1 MSETAS
7 YKSGK
12 SERDENFPVASRLI
26 AARYRGPILAYYRFA
41 RAADDAAD
49 HPTLPE
55 AEKFAILASLEDT
68 LLGRSD
74 AAADALP
81 LRRALA
87 ETGLA
92 STHALDLLTAFRQ
105 DVTKKRYSD
114 WDALMV
120 YCRYSAM
127 PVGRFVLDVHGESKS
142 TWPASDALCSALQ
155 VINHLQD
162 CAKDYRN
169 LDRVYL
175 PLDTLAAHRTGV
187 EALAAP
193 RASPGLRGAIRS
205 LAEKTRSLM
214 PSAERLPREVR
225 DLRLSAETATIAAL
239 ADKLIAL
246 LLTRDPLSERV
257 HLSKMAMLGIA
268 ARASASVLSRR
279 LVHRSAPAGAA
290 RGNAP

>member
-1 MSETAS
+1 MA
-7 YKSGK
+7 G
-12 SERDENFPVASRLI
+12 V
-26 AARYRGPILAYYRFA
+26 
-41 RAADDAAD
+41 DAA
-49 HPTLPE
+49 P
-55 AEKFAILASLEDT
+55 
-68 LLGRSD
+68 
-74 AAADALP
+74 DALP

-92 STHALDLLTAFRQ
+92 PTPPLELLAAFRQ
-105 DVTKKRYSD
+105 DVTKRRYRD
-114 WDALMV
+114 WDDLMD

-127 PVGRFVLDVHGESKS
+127 PVGRFVLGRAWRKS
-142 TWPASDALCSALQ
+142 RIHWAPSDALCAALQ

-175 PLDTLAAHRTGV
+175 PLDTLAAHGTGV

-193 RASPGLRGAIRS
+193 RASPGLKRAIRV
-205 LAEKTRSLM
+205 LAEKTLSLM

-225 DLRLSAETATIAAL
+225 DLRLAVETATIAAL

-246 LLTRDPLSERV
+246 LLARDPLSERV
-257 HLSKMAMLGIA
+257 HLSKMAMLAIA
-268 ARASASVLSRR
+268 ARATAGVLSRR
-279 LVHRSAPAGAA
+279 FTHPATQAGAA

>member
-12 SERDENFPVASRLI
+12 SERDENFPVASHLI

-49 HPTLPE
+49 HATLSE
-55 AEKFAILASLEDT
+55 ADKFAILASLEDT

-92 STHALDLLTAFRQ
+92 PTHALELLAAFRQ

-114 WDALMV
+114 WDDLMD

-127 PVGRFVLDVHGESKS
+127 PVGRFVLDVHGEPKS
-142 TWPASDALCSALQ
+142 TWGPSDALCAALQ

-175 PLDTLAAHRTGV
+175 PLDTLSAHATGV

-193 RASPGLRGAIRS
+193 RASPGLRGAIRA
-205 LAEKTRSLM
+205 LADKTLSLM
-214 PSAERLPREVR
+214 PAAGRLPREVR

-246 LLTRDPLSERV
+246 LLVRDPLSERV
-257 HLSKMAMLGIA
+257 HLSKMAMLAIA
-268 ARASASVLSRR
+268 ARATAGVLSRR
-279 LVHRSAPAGAA
+279 MTRPATQAGAA